1 MPYGTV
7 NADKM
12 TTSDGV
18 SSSGLYGFKNRIIN
32 GAMVIDQ
39 RNAGASVT
47 PNGVVYNIDRF
58 WTFNTQTSKFTIQQ
72 NAGSVTPPVGF
83 KNYLGATS
91 SSAYTVTSTD
101 QFFIAQTIEGYNI
114 ADLGWGTASAA
125 TVTLSFWVR
134 SSLTGTFAGSI
145 QNSTN
150 ARSYVF
156 SYTISSANTWEQ
168 KSITISGDTSGTWE
182 ATNSGGLIT
191 IFSIGAGTNFNAT
204 ASAWS
209 AGNFKSVTGATS
221 VVGTNGATF
230 YITGVQL
237 EKGSTATSFDYR
249 PYGTELQLCQRYYCK
264 SYQQSVAPTTSTTL
278 GVTGVIASTTSLLVG
293 GFNTWP
299 VTMRTT
305 PTVTIYSQIGTSG
318 KLSAPG
324 AVDTGTSVISETPSE
339 KGAVG
344 INSSGGFTVGS
355 WYYGH
360 FVATAEL

>member
-7 NADKM
+7 NADLM

-249 PYGTELQLCQRYYCK
+249 PYGTELALCQRYFEIMEIASMYGAADNSTTFIGMYRFLIEK
-264 SYQQSVAPTTSTTL
+264 RSAPTLTILTSTPAVSEI
-278 GVTGVIASTTSLLVG
+278 GIAERTGSGSAIG
-293 GFNTWP
+293 NTF
-299 VTMRTT
+299 
-305 PTVTIYSQIGTSG
+305 IGTKSMRYQING
-318 KLSAPG
+318 FSSMTARNPLIGNGTTTGIISLS
-324 AVDTGTSVISETPSE
+324 SE
-339 KGAVG
+339 
-344 INSSGGFTVGS
+344 
-355 WYYGH
+355 
-360 FVATAEL
+360 L